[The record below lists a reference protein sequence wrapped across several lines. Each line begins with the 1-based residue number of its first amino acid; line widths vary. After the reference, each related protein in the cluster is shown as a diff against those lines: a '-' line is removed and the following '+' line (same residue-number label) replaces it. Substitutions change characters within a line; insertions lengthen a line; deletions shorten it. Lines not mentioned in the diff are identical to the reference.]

1 MFSGKRSGRVAL
13 AAVLALAATGE
24 GCSTNGSLT
33 EQQADVAD
41 RGAQVMPFD
50 LDATTHVFTKTD
62 DGGVQVVTA
71 DDPADAVQI
80 GLIREH
86 LIDERANFARGDFDD
101 PAQIHGHDMPGVAE
115 LTAGYADIVVSY
127 AETPDGAQ
135 LTYTTDEPQLVDAIH
150 AWFDRQ
156 LMDHGGDAQAG

>member
-1 MFSGKRSGRVAL
+1 MFSGKRRGRIVL
-13 AAVLALAATGE
+13 TAVLALAATGE
-24 GCSTNGSLT
+24 GCSTNDSMA

-71 DDPADAVQI
+71 DDPADAVQV

-115 LTAGYADIVVSY
+115 LAAGYADIVVSY
-127 AETPDGAQ
+127 AERPDGAQ

-156 LMDHGGDAQAG
+156 LMDHGDDAEAG